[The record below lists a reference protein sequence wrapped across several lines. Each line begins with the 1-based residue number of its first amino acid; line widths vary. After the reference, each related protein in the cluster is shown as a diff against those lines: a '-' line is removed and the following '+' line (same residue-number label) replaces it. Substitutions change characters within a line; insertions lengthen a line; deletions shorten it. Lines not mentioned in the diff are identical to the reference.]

1 MFDVGLPEMLV
12 LAILA
17 IFVFGPDKLPDVARQ
32 AGRMLRQGR
41 VMLTNARSQLSD
53 EFGPEVANMDLRDL
67 SPRALVKKHLLDDL
81 EDDNDETPQ
90 RAGHRPLEL
99 DESAPY
105 DEEAT

>member
-32 AGRMLRQGR
+32 AGRMLRQAR
-41 VMLTNARSQLSD
+41 VMLTNAKSQLSD
-53 EFGPEVANMDLRDL
+53 EFGPEIASMDLRDL

-81 EDDNDETPQ
+81 EDDEDETPK

-99 DESAPY
+99 DEAAPY

>member
-32 AGRMLRQGR
+32 AGRMLRQAR
-41 VMLTNARSQLSD
+41 TMLTNARSQLSD
-53 EFGPEVANMDLRDL
+53 EFGPEIASMDLRDL

-81 EDDNDETPQ
+81 EEDDEPPQ
-90 RAGHRPLEL
+90 RPGHRPLEL
-99 DESAPY
+99 DEAAPY

>member
-32 AGRMLRQGR
+32 AGRMLRQAR

-53 EFGPEVANMDLRDL
+53 EFGPEIANMDLRDL

-81 EDDNDETPQ
+81 EDDDETPQ
-90 RAGHRPLEL
+90 RAGHHPLEL
-99 DESAPY
+99 GEAAPY